1 MPARYP
7 EPTDGYPVI
16 TLKDTDKSLS
26 LDARIQNNM
35 RYMYFKTIAQGG
47 KCVIQSCK
55 DLYLGRV
62 ICYKTLRA
70 EIADD
75 EMEQK
80 RFLREA
86 RVTAMLQHPN
96 TPPVYELGRDT
107 SGRYYFTMKL
117 IAGVTLRELLDQLR
131 EGDKE
136 FNESWYLERLIDVLI
151 QVLQALDYA
160 HAHGVVHRDIK
171 PENIL
176 VGRFGE
182 VLLLDWGL
190 AKVWDEKRVPQMEGS
205 GEAVLEED
213 LSLTAGGPIQAT
225 PLYMSPEQ
233 ITASP
238 NIDHRT
244 DIYSLGSVLFEM
256 LTLEHMAWGET
267 LDELLDNTQNR
278 PAPLPSLVS
287 PDREIP
293 SLLETL
299 CLRCVQKDPDH
310 RIQSVREMIHEL
322 LYWKRLQA
330 VSYPFF

>member
-1 MPARYP
+1 MVARYP

-16 TLKDTDKSLS
+16 SLKDTDRALS
-26 LDARIQNNM
+26 SDARIQNNT
-35 RYMYFKTIAQGG
+35 RYMYFKTIARGG

-55 DLYLGRV
+55 DRFLGRV
-62 ICYKTLRA
+62 VCYKTLHS

-75 EMEQK
+75 EYEQQ

-107 SGRYYFTMKL
+107 NGHYYFTMKL
-117 IAGVTLRELLDQLR
+117 IAGATLREVFDQLR
-131 EGDKE
+131 AGEKLAVA
-136 FNESWYLERLIDVLI
+136 SWDLERLLDVLI

-160 HAHGVVHRDIK
+160 HMHGVVHRDIK
-171 PENIL
+171 PENVV

-190 AKVWDEKRVPQMEGS
+190 AKVWDQTKPMSPPAAESPV
-205 GEAVLEED
+205 ED
-213 LSLTAGGPIQAT
+213 VSLTAQGPLQAT

-233 ITASP
+233 ITESP
-238 NIDHRT
+238 EIDHRT

-256 LTLEHMAWGET
+256 LTLQHMAWGDT
-267 LDELLDNTQNR
+267 LEEMLENTQYSA
-278 PAPLPSLVS
+278 PPLPSLVS

-293 SLLETL
+293 SMLETL
-299 CLRCVQKDPDH
+299 CMRCVQKDPDH
-310 RIQSVREMIHEL
+310 RIQHVREIIHEL

-330 VSYPFF
+330 SIRPVL